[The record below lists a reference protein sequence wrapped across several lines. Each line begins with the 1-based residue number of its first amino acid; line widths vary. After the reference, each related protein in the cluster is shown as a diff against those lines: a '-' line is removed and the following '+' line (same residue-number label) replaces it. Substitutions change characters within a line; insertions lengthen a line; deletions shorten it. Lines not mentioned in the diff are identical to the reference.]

1 MSGGGKNVRRAAE
14 DGAAAEK
21 EIFFSLARV
30 ARTWLLVLITLEFG
44 ARMGLFGA
52 KALPW
57 RPVYTILPTVD
68 RSMHFD

>member
-30 ARTWLLVLITLEFG
+30 ARAWLLVLITLEFG
-44 ARMGLFGA
+44 ARM
-52 KALPW
+52 
-57 RPVYTILPTVD
+57 
-68 RSMHFD
+68 